1 MSGGSVHAM
10 SEAMPARLVMVIHHM
25 PGWDRASYTGSSF
38 LDLAVPVTISTS

>member
-10 SEAMPARLVMVIHHM
+10 SEAMPAQLVKISGH
-25 PGWDRASYTGSSF
+25 TGSSL